1 MRLKRDF
8 FRQNVYDLAQTL
20 LGKVLCI
27 NREGKLE
34 KYRIVETEA
43 YGGVTDKA
51 AHSYNDRKTKRTAV
65 MYDDGGHL
73 YIYLIYGMYY
83 MLNVVANV
91 IGIPEAVLIRAI
103 EPLDKK
109 AKNIRTNGPGK
120 LCRHLGFDMS
130 YYGVDLTTSHDIY
143 LIDDEYMVDKVTQT
157 TRINV
162 DYAEEDKDL
171 LWRFYLT
178 NNPYVSKK

>member
-1 MRLKRDF
+1 M
-8 FRQNVYDLAQTL
+8 
-20 LGKVLCI
+20 
-27 NREGKLE
+27 
-34 KYRIVETEA
+34 
-43 YGGVTDKA
+43 
-51 AHSYNDRKTKRTAV
+51 
-65 MYDDGGHL
+65 
-73 YIYLIYGMYY
+73 
-83 MLNVVANV
+83 ANV

-109 AKNIRTNGPGK
+109 DKKIRTNGPGK
-120 LCRHLGFDMS
+120 LCRHLGIDMS